1 MSIVA
6 RLFGSNLSLSLR
18 GTTLPSIKSI
28 ATIFKAK
35 SLYTLPW
42 LLISRATLSTTLKP
56 DGDVPVAP
64 YLDGNNGGFTESVKS
79 SALIGP
85 STSLKPMERDER
97 IAYLE
102 KSIIQ
107 TKLELSEVVKNIEEL
122 SAKRDSLLDKF
133 EQLTNIEERRLKTI
147 EEQNLPYLR
156 KYKYRLAEKL
166 SDNRKE
172 LKELRTISPTQRLEK
187 GMCNPILSYPILS
200 YPVLSYPI
208 LSYPVLS
215 YFIPSLTNLSFL
227 GLLEAEKW
235 VVYSII

>member
-1 MSIVA
+1 
-6 RLFGSNLSLSLR
+6 
-18 GTTLPSIKSI
+18 
-28 ATIFKAK
+28 
-35 SLYTLPW
+35 
-42 LLISRATLSTTLKP
+42 
-56 DGDVPVAP
+56 
-64 YLDGNNGGFTESVKS
+64 
-79 SALIGP
+79 
-85 STSLKPMERDER
+85 MERDER

-227 GLLEAEKW
+227 GLLEAEK
-235 VVYSII
+235 